1 MNKYDIINLEN
12 KFLSIELIDFVIK
25 GKNKYIKIY
34 ALTNQNLYVPKGY
47 NDKKRFF
54 ESNNN
59 LLYKYNEISSE

>member
-34 ALTNQNLYVPKGY
+34 ALTNQNLFIPKGY
-47 NDKKRFF
+47 KDKTRFF

-59 LLYKYNEISSE
+59 LLYKYNEILI